1 MIDIE
6 VATATIEAHFGHI
19 EDPRVDYLIIHPF
32 INIITIAL
40 CAIIAGAD
48 NWADVARFGQSK
60 QSWLGEF
67 LDLKHGT
74 PSHDT
79 FSTLFAHLNPEQLQ
93 SSFISWVQAIY
104 QRINGE
110 VVAVDGKKLRHSFNN
125 ATDDPMITMVS
136 AWATEAELVLG
147 QEKVGDGQNEIPA
160 IKELL
165 PLLELAGCIVT
176 IDAIGCQQDIAEQ
189 IIVQDADYLLAVK
202 GNQENLQEDIALFF
216 DLAEQNDFTR
226 VNHTYARTVNK
237 GHGRIEVRQCWVIDG
252 EDSLQFLRN
261 YQAWLGLRSIV
272 RIKSER
278 HIRDKTVSKTSYF
291 ISSLPNDAAQIL
303 ATKRAH
309 WGIENSL
316 HWVLDIAFRE
326 DDARNRV
333 GHGAQNMAILRH
345 MALNLLK
352 QEKTGKGGIKAKR
365 LQAAWDNDY
374 LVKVLSGSMR

>member
-1 MIDIE
+1 M
-6 VATATIEAHFGHI
+6 T
-19 EDPRVDYLIIHPF
+19 
-32 INIITIAL
+32 N
-40 CAIIAGAD
+40 
-48 NWADVARFGQSK
+48 RFP
-60 QSWLGEF
+60 EF
-67 LDLKHGT
+67 AECVRGFCV
-74 PSHDT
+74 PSFR
-79 FSTLFAHLNPEQLQ
+79 FSAKWRNG
-93 SSFISWVQAIY
+93 ISTQ
-104 QRINGE
+104 
-110 VVAVDGKKLRHSFNN
+110 
-125 ATDDPMITMVS
+125 
-136 AWATEAELVLG
+136 
-147 QEKVGDGQNEIPA
+147 
-160 IKELL
+160 
-165 PLLELAGCIVT
+165 
-176 IDAIGCQQDIAEQ
+176 
-189 IIVQDADYLLAVK
+189 
-202 GNQENLQEDIALFF
+202 
-216 DLAEQNDFTR
+216 
-226 VNHTYARTVNK
+226 
-237 GHGRIEVRQCWVIDG
+237 HGRIEVRQCWVIDG